1 MCCKTDIQPSVRVWK
16 CVECLFSCTGMQCVD
31 GTLYVVYLLNL
42 NRYISVCEAIW
53 IYLDLLWILIGYLEM
68 NKTFGHIRLFL
79 DYT

>member
-1 MCCKTDIQPSVRVWK
+1 MDIQPSVRVWK
-16 CVECLFSCTGMQCVD
+16 CVECLFLCTGMQCVD

-68 NKTFGHIRLFL
+68 KKTFGHIRIFL